1 MTKTGFLQQKP
12 TEGFVRILPPRKP
25 RVAIGCGAEA
35 TRLGCLGLCDDSRPR
50 PAVQPEKNA
59 QLRNY
64 IYSNG
69 GIALKPRKTIIR
81 HSRTLWFAFC
91 RSQKLA
97 SQLSWLCAI
106 AHCLWSRTQHS
117 SRDHIWSSTE
127 YRSTQWVGAYEG
139 TYAKVNIFTRLHC
152 ELSRQNVLHLQ
163 TYAAAVR
170 DWSNFCCAN

>member
-1 MTKTGFLQQKP
+1 MLHRWPLTPPPPVINQNRRLGCARFSPVFGFAVTWYELAPNLVLSMTKTGFLQQKP

-35 TRLGCLGLCDDSRPR
+35 TRLGCLDLCDDSRPR

-91 RSQKLA
+91 RSQKQA
-97 SQLSWLCAI
+97 SQLS
-106 AHCLWSRTQHS
+106 
-117 SRDHIWSSTE
+117 
-127 YRSTQWVGAYEG
+127 
-139 TYAKVNIFTRLHC
+139 
-152 ELSRQNVLHLQ
+152 
-163 TYAAAVR
+163 
-170 DWSNFCCAN
+170 